1 MEQYDIDLAL
11 IRYDEALQDIEAW
24 ELLAAKNMG
33 KHVVVIR

>member
-24 ELLAAKNMG
+24 ELLAAKTWENM
-33 KHVVVIR
+33 VLL